1 MQPLVITS
9 HLKTFVTDFMDLVLP
24 GMWGKRSGQKEQFYS
39 VQHRDV
45 GDYGDAGDQDDDHR
59 NVFLG
64 HGGKILK
71 NHSH

>member
-1 MQPLVITS
+1 
-9 HLKTFVTDFMDLVLP
+9 
-24 GMWGKRSGQKEQFYS
+24 MWGKRSGQKEQFYS